1 VLSDFKE
8 RTKNVTYIEAN
19 VYNPGSFEVISGQL
33 SSKKNNVN
41 KRNMKIL
48 MFGRGVIST
57 QYAWALEKGGHD
69 VEFYVRPGRKAE
81 YGSKVSLNVYDA
93 RKSIRGKLIQ
103 EVWSIKMIENFN
115 VHHNYDLIFVSV
127 QHYHFTK
134 VAEYLRDKIGNAT
147 ILIFN
152 NFWEEPFDQTTTL
165 PSDQI
170 VWGFPMAGGGF
181 DKKGILNGTI
191 FGSVT
196 MGTFGTE
203 PTERSVKVIE
213 IFKSAGFKTKVVTD
227 FRSWL
232 FGHFVMNAALHLETL
247 KDGANLKEAMQS
259 TKHWKNVIANGKELL
274 PLLKARYVD
283 LKASPDL
290 IMFSLSPWFL
300 SIAMKIIIKFM
311 PSVKQILTGHSNL
324 EEVKSYC
331 KDIMSKAEE
340 MKINLPGYEANKEFY
355 L

>member
-1 VLSDFKE
+1 
-8 RTKNVTYIEAN
+8 
-19 VYNPGSFEVISGQL
+19 
-33 SSKKNNVN
+33 
-41 KRNMKIL
+41 

-57 QYAWALEKGGHD
+57 QYAWALEKAGHS

-81 YGSKVSLNVYDA
+81 YGPTVTLNVYDA
-93 RKSIRGKLIQ
+93 RKSIRGKLIK
-103 EVWSIKMIENFN
+103 EVWAVKMIEDFN
-115 VHHNYDLIFVSV
+115 ANHDYDLIFVSV

-134 VAEYLRDKIGNAT
+134 VAEYLADKTGNAT

-152 NFWEEPFDQTTTL
+152 NFWDEPLEQITTL

-181 DKKGILNGTI
+181 DNKGVLNGTI

-203 PTERSVKVIE
+203 PMVRAIAVIE
-213 IFKSAGFKTKVVTD
+213 LFKSAGFKCKVIKD

-247 KDGANLKEAMQS
+247 KQGATLIDAMQS
-259 TKHWKNVIANGKELL
+259 TNHWKNVIANGKELL
-274 PLLKARYVD
+274 PLLKARNVD
-283 LKASPDL
+283 LTASPDL
-290 IMFSLSPWFL
+290 KMFSLSPWL
-300 SIAMKIIIKFM
+300 MSVAMKIILRFV
-311 PSVKQILTGHSNL
+311 PSVKQILTGHSNR

-331 KDIMSKAEE
+331 RDVMSKAEE
-340 MKINLPGYEANKEFY
+340 MKINLPGFEANKEFY
-355 L
+355 R